1 MQVIKKNT
9 AYNNIHVWGNIWTS
23 DTCTGMS
30 STHWNPLTGLW
41 IVLSKNIF
49 FTTMFL
55 SDGSGREA
63 PQGIFPRC
71 ERVWIAVYWGKQMLR
86 SQWESLDAD
95 GDLALYF
102 SAASTTPASDWEQ
115 PSECLSLSQRVTFWN
130 HNGIHLP
137 SSQWGFLMG
146 NSFSLD
152 KSYHRK
158 LLLLLTAWEYNLP
171 LLW

>member
-1 MQVIKKNT
+1 MDVRHMRWNDLNT
-9 AYNNIHVWGNIWTS
+9 LKS
-23 DTCTGMS
+23 
-30 STHWNPLTGLW
+30 PLAGLW

-71 ERVWIAVYWGKQMLR
+71 ERVWIAVYWGKQMLH

-95 GDLALYF
+95 GDLALCF
-102 SAASTTPASDWEQ
+102 SAASTAPASDREQ
-115 PSECLSLSQRVTFWN
+115 PSEWLSLSPRVTLWFSWN
-130 HNGIHLP
+130 TMESISLLP
-137 SSQWGFLMG
+137 SGGSWWE

-152 KSYHRK
+152 KSYPRK